1 MITSCLTFIFSSSL
15 VYEFHSCRYFMSCN
29 CIPSTECV
37 VIVPPLSHVG
47 LFVTP
52 WIAACQTSPVLH
64 YLLEFVQT
72 HVHWVGDAIQPSH
85 PLSSPSPFAFNLSQH
100 QDIFQWVSSS
110 HQVAKELEFQLQHQP
125 FQCILRLTGLISLQP
140 VGLSR
145 VFSSTTVLKYQ
156 FRSINREPWMNFW
169 DCCLE

>member
-29 CIPSTECV
+29 CIPSTKCV
-37 VIVPPLSHVG
+37 VDIVPPLSHVG

-85 PLSSPSPFAFNLSQH
+85 PLSSPSPFAFNLSQ
-100 QDIFQWVSSS
+100 QQNIFNESALHIRWPKNWSFNFSISPSNVYWDWLVWSPCSPWGSQESSPAP
-110 HQVAKELEFQLQHQP
+110 QY
-125 FQCILRLTGLISLQP
+125 G
-140 VGLSR
+140 
-145 VFSSTTVLKYQ
+145 
-156 FRSINREPWMNFW
+156 SINSEASIGNPEWIF
-169 DCCLE
+169 EIVA